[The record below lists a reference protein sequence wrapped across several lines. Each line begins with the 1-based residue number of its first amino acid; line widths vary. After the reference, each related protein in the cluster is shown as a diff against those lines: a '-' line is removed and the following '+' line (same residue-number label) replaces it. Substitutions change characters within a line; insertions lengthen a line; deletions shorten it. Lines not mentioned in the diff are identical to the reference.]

1 MCNFITRLQA
11 WNVVQL
17 FVIFILLLKS
27 PSVLFLCLINI
38 LLLEKENEINW
49 SPILYIKQINKIRS
63 LKTVVIWFVLSLE
76 YIFVYYKKYA
86 QLQH

>member
-17 FVIFILLLKS
+17 FVIFILLLKLS
-27 PSVLFLCLINI
+27 SVLFLCLINI
-38 LLLEKENEINW
+38 LLEKENEINW

-63 LKTVVIWFVLSLE
+63 LKTVVI
-76 YIFVYYKKYA
+76 
-86 QLQH
+86 

>member
-17 FVIFILLLKS
+17 FVIFYPFIKIPFS
-27 PSVLFLCLINI
+27 TFLCLINI

-63 LKTVVIWFVLSLE
+63 LKL
-76 YIFVYYKKYA
+76 
-86 QLQH
+86 

>member
-27 PSVLFLCLINI
+27 PSVLFRCLINI

-63 LKTVVIWFVLSLE
+63 LKTVVI
-76 YIFVYYKKYA
+76 
-86 QLQH
+86 

>member
-1 MCNFITRLQA
+1 MCDFITRLQA

-38 LLLEKENEINW
+38 LLLEKENEMNFLRKENFK
-49 SPILYIKQINKIRS
+49 ILFEIHIYIYIYILFEIY
-63 LKTVVIWFVLSLE
+63 LK
-76 YIFVYYKKYA
+76 YIYFNIYFI
-86 QLQH
+86 

>member
-1 MCNFITRLQA
+1 MCDFITRLQA

-63 LKTVVIWFVLSLE
+63 LKTVVI
-76 YIFVYYKKYA
+76 
-86 QLQH
+86 

>member
-27 PSVLFLCLINI
+27 PSVLFRCLINI

-63 LKTVVIWFVLSLE
+63 LKTIVI
-76 YIFVYYKKYA
+76 
-86 QLQH
+86 